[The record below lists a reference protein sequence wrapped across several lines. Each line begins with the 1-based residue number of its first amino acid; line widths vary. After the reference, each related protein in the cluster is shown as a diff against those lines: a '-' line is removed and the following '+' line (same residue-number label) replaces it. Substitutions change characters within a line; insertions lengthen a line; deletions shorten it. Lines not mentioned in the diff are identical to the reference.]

1 MALKNS
7 FTVPA
12 GFDVAGTSLSPVKDA
27 STIKLNKPIQIQAY
41 CRVEKLIE
49 QKTSIAFD
57 LGYYDADAKKR
68 ISSKA
73 FVFAPNMADDT
84 KNYRAQA
91 YEHLKTLEEFSGAVD
106 C

>member
-1 MALKNS
+1 MALKNL

-12 GFDVAGTSLSPVKDA
+12 GFDVAGTSLSPIKDA
-27 STIKLNKPIQIQAY
+27 KAIKLNNPIQIQAY
-41 CRVEKLIE
+41 CRVDKLIE
-49 QKTSIAFD
+49 QKTNIAFD

-73 FVFAPNMADDT
+73 FVFVHDMADNA
-84 KNYRAQA
+84 KNYRSQA
-91 YEHLKTLEEFSGAVD
+91 YNYLKTLDEFSNAVD